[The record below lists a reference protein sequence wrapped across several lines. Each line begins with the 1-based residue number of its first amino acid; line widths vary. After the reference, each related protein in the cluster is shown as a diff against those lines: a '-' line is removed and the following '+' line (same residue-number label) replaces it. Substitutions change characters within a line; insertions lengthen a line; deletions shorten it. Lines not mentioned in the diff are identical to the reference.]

1 MIEYYYLQERCRS
14 LRQGPLGS
22 NLDGFAGLLFSLGFT
37 RCSGRPRI
45 RIVGYLSKWLAHR
58 QLKAKDLNEQR
69 VADFLKARWKKFP
82 RRTFEAPALTLLLK
96 HLRQTEII
104 PQPLPPP
111 DSALDLIQ
119 QDYAQFLSRERGLAQ
134 ITMRGYLRI
143 TRRFLSARFGA
154 GKILLNQLS
163 FQDVVRF
170 ILGHM
175 GPQTPGDVRLVRSVL
190 RSFFGFLYQRGHLAT
205 NFARAVPPVAAR
217 HSTEP
222 SPTLAPDQ
230 IKRLLS
236 RCDRDSYIGKRDYAV
251 LMLLARLGLRA
262 CEVVRLTL
270 DDINWEAGELLIRGK
285 GGREDRLPLP
295 QDVGEALVEHLQ
307 KRRALGSSR
316 HIFFRHKA
324 PRQELSATTISS
336 IVKMALDRAQL
347 HPKRLGARLLR
358 HSLATNMLH
367 GGTSLAQIGQILR
380 HHDIQTTEVYAK
392 VDLSALRAVAL
403 PWPGGVP

>member
-14 LRQGPLGS
+14 LRQGPLGP
-22 NLDGFAGLLFSLGFT
+22 NLDGFAGLLFRLGFT

-175 GPQTPGDVRLVRSVL
+175 GPRTPGDVRLVRSVL

-230 IKRLLS
+230 IKRLLIRCCGKGRKERCIPLRKDSIAALRAWS
-236 RCDRDSYIGKRDYAV
+236 RECGGQSADALFPSSRGQRLSRDGVEY
-251 LMLLARLGLRA
+251 LLAKHVATARQSCPSL
-262 CEVVRLTL
+262 
-270 DDINWEAGELLIRGK
+270 K
-285 GGREDRLPLP
+285 K
-295 QDVGEALVEHLQ
+295 
-307 KRRALGSSR
+307 KRVSP
-316 HIFFRHKA
+316 H
-324 PRQELSATTISS
+324 
-336 IVKMALDRAQL
+336 V
-347 HPKRLGARLLR
+347 LR
-358 HSLATNMLH
+358 HSTAMNLLQHGVDCSVIALWLGHESIETTQVYLH
-367 GGTSLAQIGQILR
+367 ADLELKERALAQ
-380 HHDIQTTEVYAK
+380 TEPFHGRQGRYRPSDQLLAF
-392 VDLSALRAVAL
+392 LQGL
-403 PWPGGVP
+403 